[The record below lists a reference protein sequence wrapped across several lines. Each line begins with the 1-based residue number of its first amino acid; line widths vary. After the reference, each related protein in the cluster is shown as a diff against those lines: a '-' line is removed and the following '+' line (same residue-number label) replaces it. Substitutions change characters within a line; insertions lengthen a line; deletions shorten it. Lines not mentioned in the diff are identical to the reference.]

1 MNYFYLYLQLI
12 YVNTFFASQTLKIT
26 SLITKGHYQK
36 ITNYTYAYDLTITL
50 LITYAI
56 TVISNLSFSRLSLK
70 KLFLYQF
77 ATITSALIFALL
89 GQVKFLQ
96 NFTLSGQ
103 FWKHLTLREIIVFII
118 IGVPLIF
125 LTVRDL
131 VNLKKYKRCGNTI
144 LSIIT
149 LLFIFGL
156 NYILLFINSAKNI
169 HYHIHHAIFA
179 AIMAL
184 QFNDLTSNLLIIGN
198 AIYMGVLV
206 EGISFYG
213 MSEMYIFMSDSI
225 KPITNVSYS
234 LFFTIMLVLF
244 WVFITCL
251 NFKHITKYNL
261 HARETNKISAHAETS
276 SRTSTYSHRWDVS
289 IEDGE
294 SSGSS
299 EGNKHDLI

>member
-118 IGVPLIF
+118 RIYQVGLIF
-125 LTVRDL
+125 VIVFYYLRIYVQQ
-131 VNLKKYKRCGNTI
+131 I
-144 LSIIT
+144 LSLKAEFRENKYFELAKKIEESKIIYDT
-149 LLFIFGL
+149 ALIWIFICVV
-156 NYILLFINSAKNI
+156 IIFIVWIRK
-169 HYHIHHAIFA
+169 
-179 AIMAL
+179 
-184 QFNDLTSNLLIIGN
+184 
-198 AIYMGVLV
+198 
-206 EGISFYG
+206 E
-213 MSEMYIFMSDSI
+213 
-225 KPITNVSYS
+225 
-234 LFFTIMLVLF
+234 
-244 WVFITCL
+244 
-251 NFKHITKYNL
+251 KYN
-261 HARETNKISAHAETS
+261 
-276 SRTSTYSHRWDVS
+276 
-289 IEDGE
+289 
-294 SSGSS
+294 
-299 EGNKHDLI
+299 